1 MRRFMVLSFVL
12 CLAAGGCGQPS
23 TQQDSRTK
31 PRPPIQEAPASSS
44 SSAEGAE
51 LGDFVVGKPVH
62 YKNLAIFPV
71 SSKVP
76 KNDDRYITLEEGL
89 KAGTVEIF
97 EVGASGLRV
106 NAPDGQEDG
115 QQGPAEEPD
124 VEQPAAEEIPD
135 TNERDPFG
143 EDQDTAQT
151 GDPFAQQPA
160 GQQQQVAGE
169 VNRLMVLNRSGRP
182 LYLMPG
188 EVIYGGKQDR
198 TIATEAIILAGD
210 KPVPVDVYCVEEGRW
225 EGRMAAEQV
234 EMLANI
240 TDGEQTG
247 ETAEKLAAEA
257 NRGKFVTKAG
267 NLSKQSRYA
276 VQAGKGQATVW
287 GSVGVANQDAGVQ
300 TSSNAFTANYA
311 DPGVLKRLKTYIDRL
326 QAPVAE
332 QKQVVGAIVAI
343 NGKVEAVDV
352 FGSTPLFRKLWPKL
366 LKSHALDA
374 ANAAAA
380 PEAKK
385 GCTLDDAR
393 TFLGTAMKGNVEKK
407 TKGLGGLV
415 VTERKS
421 KGVASFS
428 ASETDE
434 AAGGMG
440 GFGGGVH
447 SSAFAE

>member
-51 LGDFVVGKPVH
+51 LGDFVVGKPVC

-106 NAPDGQEDG
+106 NAPGGQG
-115 QQGPAEEPD
+115 SQQPAG
-124 VEQPAAEEIPD
+124 QPAAEEMPD

-143 EDQDTAQT
+143 EDQGTAQT

-160 GQQQQVAGE
+160 GQQQEVAGE

-234 EMLANI
+234 EMLTII
-240 TDGEQTG
+240 TDGQQTG

-276 VQAGKGQATVW
+276 VQAGKGQTTVW

-352 FGSTPLFRKLWPKL
+352 FESTPLFRKLWPKL
-366 LKSHALDA
+366 LKGHALDA
-374 ANAAAA
+374 ANAAGK

-385 GCTLDDAR
+385 VCTLGDAKK
-393 TFLGTAMKGNVEKK
+393 FLTDAMQAEVEKK
-407 TKGLGGLV
+407 TQTEGGLLVTQRNSQGV
-415 VTERKS
+415 V
-421 KGVASFS
+421 SFS
-428 ASETDE
+428 A
-434 AAGGMG
+434 AAEDASDAAYMGMGMG
-440 GFGGGVH
+440 GFGGSVH
-447 SSAFAE
+447 SSAFAK